1 LDQGTKTIGEFLRDL
16 AAALKRRPLDWKLID
31 AFARLQEREEEANDD
46 TLKQGS
52 RSGPESDRR
61 PDTSIGPS

>member
-1 LDQGTKTIGEFLRDL
+1 MVGRGTRTFDQGTKTIGEFLRDL
-16 AAALKRRPLDWKLID
+16 AAALKSRPLDWKLID

-52 RSGPESDRR
+52 RSGPESD
-61 PDTSIGPS
+61 